1 LRGDTTNPVIRG
13 RADLV
18 RGGYEFAGKRFEM
31 TRGRIG
37 FDGSSPPDPRLD
49 ILAEDQ
55 QSGLTARI
63 AVTGT
68 ALRPAIAFSSTPAL
82 PDEELLS
89 RLLFG
94 QSIANISAP
103 EALQLGAALA
113 SLKGGG
119 GLDPINKLRKAVGL
133 DRLRIVPADV
143 ATGRGTSV
151 AAGKYLTRR
160 LYAEV
165 ISDGRGYNAT
175 QLEFRVT
182 SWLSLLSAVSTIGR
196 QSINARISH
205 DY

>member
-1 LRGDTTNPVIRG
+1 
-13 RADLV
+13 
-18 RGGYEFAGKRFEM
+18 
-31 TRGRIG
+31 
-37 FDGSSPPDPRLD
+37 
-49 ILAEDQ
+49 
-55 QSGLTARI
+55 LTARI